1 MSYDLGDYIQ
11 VNERI
16 LLALQKFPEMT
27 LQFEFK
33 GVLEHNPDF
42 IWGIAY
48 LYRTPDDPRPAIG
61 TAAELAVGKTN
72 FTRNSE
78 IMNLESS
85 CWGRACAAAG
95 IGLTKGIATLQE
107 VEQAKARNGQPERDA
122 WGVPPE
128 PSPMSE
134 PIKPIGMEMTE
145 KQYALIKSLFNY
157 SFSAMNDYVDEFKT
171 INGIPADKKLDKIG
185 ASKLIEELKAK
196 GYIAGKKPN
205 NPDPESAWN

>member
-16 LLALQKFPEMT
+16 MLALQKFPDMT
-27 LQFEFK
+27 LQFEYK

-72 FTRNSE
+72 FSRNSE
-78 IMNLESS
+78 IMVLETS

-95 IGLTKGIATLQE
+95 IGLKKGIATAQE
-107 VEQAKARNGQPERDA
+107 VESAKARSAEPEVDA
-122 WGVPPE
+122 WGIPTQPAPMTE
-128 PSPMSE
+128 PV
-134 PIKPIGMEMTE
+134 KPIGMEMTE

-157 SFSAMNDYVDEFKT
+157 SFSAMNDYVDAFKAT
-171 INGIPADKKLDKIG
+171 NNIPADKKLDKIG
-185 ASKLIEELKAK
+185 ASKLIEELKAA

-205 NPDPESAWN
+205 NPDIESNWN

>member
-1 MSYDLGDYIQ
+1 MSYNMGDYIQ
-11 VNERI
+11 VDERI
-16 LLALQKFPEMT
+16 LLALQKFPDMT

-33 GVLEHNPDF
+33 GVLEHSPEF

-78 IMNLESS
+78 IMNLETSA
-85 CWGRACAAAG
+85 WGRACAAAG
-95 IGLTKGIATLQE
+95 IGLQKGIATLQE
-107 VEQAKARNGQPERDA
+107 VEQAKARSAQPETDP
-122 WGVPPE
+122 WGIPAQPIPMTE
-128 PSPMSE
+128 PV
-134 PIKPIGMEMTE
+134 KPIGMEMTE

-171 INGIPADKKLDKIG
+171 IHAIPADRKLDKIG